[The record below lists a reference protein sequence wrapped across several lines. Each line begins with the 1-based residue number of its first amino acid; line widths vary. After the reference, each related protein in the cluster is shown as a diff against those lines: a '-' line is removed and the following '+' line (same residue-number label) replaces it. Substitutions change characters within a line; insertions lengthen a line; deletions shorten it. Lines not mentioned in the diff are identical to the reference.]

1 MNNIILNPQE
11 LGERIRKLRLKK
23 NKTQSYFADML
34 YISSSYLALIES
46 GKRVPNLDLLIHIAK
61 FTDVTLDYLVF
72 GDDPNCDPLQMT
84 FNRLNDSYE
93 NRQLE
98 RAMKLAEFYLEM
110 TKDDDK
116 IKDNINKNNFPLPIP
131 FLISIIFTYHI
142 FKCSILRKGIFNG
155 HFFRSF

>member
-11 LGERIRKLRLKK
+11 LGERTRKLRLKR

-116 IKDNINKNNFPLPIP
+116 IKDNINK
-131 FLISIIFTYHI
+131 
-142 FKCSILRKGIFNG
+142 K
-155 HFFRSF
+155 

>member
-1 MNNIILNPQE
+1 MNNLLNLLNTNRASQKIFNLFHEALEEFFPKMNIYQIEINPKE
-11 LGERIRKLRLKK
+11 LGERIRKLRFKR

-34 YISSSYLALIES
+34 YISPSYLALIES

-116 IKDNINKNNFPLPIP
+116 IKDNINK
-131 FLISIIFTYHI
+131 
-142 FKCSILRKGIFNG
+142 K
-155 HFFRSF
+155 

>member
-11 LGERIRKLRLKK
+11 LGERIRKLRLKR
-23 NKTQSYFADML
+23 NKTQSYSADML

-46 GKRVPNLDLLIHIAK
+46 GKRVSNLDLLIHIAK

-116 IKDNINKNNFPLPIP
+116 IKDNINK
-131 FLISIIFTYHI
+131 
-142 FKCSILRKGIFNG
+142 K
-155 HFFRSF
+155 

>member
-11 LGERIRKLRLKK
+11 LGERIRALRLKK

-72 GDDPNCDPLQMT
+72 GDDPKCDPLQMT
-84 FNRLNDSYE
+84 FTRLNDSYDE
-93 NRQLE
+93 KQMG
-98 RAMKLAEFYLEM
+98 RALKLAEFYLEM
-110 TKDDDK
+110 TKDDDGK
-116 IKDNINKNNFPLPIP
+116 TKAK
-131 FLISIIFTYHI
+131 
-142 FKCSILRKGIFNG
+142 
-155 HFFRSF
+155 

>member
-1 MNNIILNPQE
+1 
-11 LGERIRKLRLKK
+11 
-23 NKTQSYFADML
+23 
-34 YISSSYLALIES
+34 
-46 GKRVPNLDLLIHIAK
+46 
-61 FTDVTLDYLVF
+61 
-72 GDDPNCDPLQMT
+72 MT

-131 FLISIIFTYHI
+131 FLISIIFSYHI
-142 FKCSILRKGIFNG
+142 FKCSI
-155 HFFRSF
+155 

>member
-11 LGERIRKLRLKK
+11 LGERIRKLRLKR

-116 IKDNINKNNFPLPIP
+116 IKDNINKNNFPLPISL
-131 FLISIIFTYHI
+131 LISIIFTYHI

>member
-1 MNNIILNPQE
+1 
-11 LGERIRKLRLKK
+11 
-23 NKTQSYFADML
+23 
-34 YISSSYLALIES
+34 
-46 GKRVPNLDLLIHIAK
+46 
-61 FTDVTLDYLVF
+61 
-72 GDDPNCDPLQMT
+72 MT

-116 IKDNINKNNFPLPIP
+116 IKDNINKNNFPLPISL
-131 FLISIIFTYHI
+131 LISIIFTYHI

>member
-1 MNNIILNPQE
+1 
-11 LGERIRKLRLKK
+11 
-23 NKTQSYFADML
+23 ML

>member
-1 MNNIILNPQE
+1 MNNIILNPKE
-11 LGERIRKLRLKK
+11 LGERIRKLRFKR

-34 YISSSYLALIES
+34 YISPSYLALIES

-116 IKDNINKNNFPLPIP
+116 IKDNINKNNFPLPIS

>member
-11 LGERIRKLRLKK
+11 LGERIRKLRLKR

-98 RAMKLAEFYLEM
+98 RAMKLANL
-110 TKDDDK
+110 KK
-116 IKDNINKNNFPLPIP
+116 
-131 FLISIIFTYHI
+131 
-142 FKCSILRKGIFNG
+142 
-155 HFFRSF
+155 

>member
-1 MNNIILNPQE
+1 MNNIILNPKE
-11 LGERIRKLRLKK
+11 LGERIRKLRFKR

-34 YISSSYLALIES
+34 YISPSYLALIES

-72 GDDPNCDPLQMT
+72 GDDPNCDPLQLT
-84 FNRLNDSYE
+84 INRLNDSYE

-116 IKDNINKNNFPLPIP
+116 IKDNINK
-131 FLISIIFTYHI
+131 
-142 FKCSILRKGIFNG
+142 K
-155 HFFRSF
+155 